1 MTDTTAAS
9 DPAVIG
15 ARMIEQQESPNFD
28 PVGSARDSAFSAL
41 PGIQERLNRD
51 IPQRGQRVIVQS
63 GKRAGAE
70 GAVFWIG
77 EKRGQEYKRKSWAL
91 VDHLR
96 TVHSFR
102 LGIMT
107 DEGEK
112 IFVDADR
119 VRIQV
124 AR

>member
-1 MTDTTAAS
+1 M
-9 DPAVIG
+9 
-15 ARMIEQQESPNFD
+15 MEQQETPNLD
-28 PVGSARDSAFSAL
+28 PVGAAKDSAFAAL
-41 PGIQERLNRD
+41 PGIQERLNQD
-51 IPQRGQRVIVQS
+51 IPKRGDRVLVKH